1 MKIKKALAGILVG
14 VLSLGLVACSSN
26 DSGGKDNTGIK
37 ATTQLEEVKEKGK
50 LVIATSA
57 DYPPYEFHKEIDGK
71 DTIVGFDIMI
81 AEEIAKELGVVL
93 EIKDMKFDGLLPALQ
108 GGNVDMVVAGMTAT
122 EERKNA
128 VNFTESYYNGEIS
141 ILINKKDLDKYT
153 TLESIKD
160 IKIGAQKASLQE
172 SFAIDSIEAT
182 NIKSLSKIPDLI
194 LELKNG
200 NIDAVVVTKQA
211 VTGYLKQ
218 YPELTYANIDTG
230 EDTSEG
236 AAIAIKKSDD
246 LSLVEKC
253 NEILGKL
260 KSDNKI
266 QGFVD
271 KATELGQDL

>member
-1 MKIKKALAGILVG
+1 MKLKKVLLGMLVG
-14 VLSLGLVACSSN
+14 VLSLGFVACSSSE
-26 DSGGKDNTGIK
+26 DKGSDAKT
-37 ATTQLEEVKEKGK
+37 TTQLEQVKEKGK

-81 AEEIAKELGVVL
+81 AEEIAKELGVEL

-108 GGNVDMVVAGMTAT
+108 SGNVDMVVAGMTAT
-122 EERKNA
+122 EERQQA

-153 TLESIKD
+153 TLESLKSV
-160 IKIGAQKASLQE
+160 KIGAQKASLQE
-172 SFAIDSIEAT
+172 NFAIETIEAT
-182 NIKSLSKIPDLI
+182 NMKLLSKIPDLI

-200 NIDAVVVTKQA
+200 NVDAVVVTKQS

-218 YPELTYANIDTG
+218 YPELTYANVNTG
-230 EDTSEG
+230 EYGAEG

-246 LSLVEKC
+246 LSLVEKS
-253 NEILGKL
+253 NEVLAKL
-260 KSDNKI
+260 KSENKI
-266 QGFVD
+266 DEFVN
-271 KATELGQDL
+271 KATELAQD

>member
-1 MKIKKALAGILVG
+1 MKLKKVLLGMLVG
-14 VLSLGLVACSSN
+14 VLSLGFVACSSSE
-26 DSGGKDNTGIK
+26 DKGSDAK
-37 ATTQLEEVKEKGK
+37 ATTQLEQVKEKGK

-81 AEEIAKELGVVL
+81 AEEIAKELGVEL

-108 GGNVDMVVAGMTAT
+108 SGNVDMVVAGMTAT
-122 EERKNA
+122 EERQQA

-153 TLESIKD
+153 TLESLKSV
-160 IKIGAQKASLQE
+160 KIGAQKASLQE
-172 SFAIDSIEAT
+172 NFAIETIEAT
-182 NIKSLSKIPDLI
+182 NMKLLSKIPDLI

-200 NIDAVVVTKQA
+200 NVDAVVVTKQS

-218 YPELTYANIDTG
+218 YPELTYANVNTG
-230 EDTSEG
+230 EYGAEG

-246 LSLVEKC
+246 LSLVEKS
-253 NEILGKL
+253 NEVLAKL
-260 KSDNKI
+260 KSENKI
-266 QGFVD
+266 DEFVN
-271 KATELGQDL
+271 KATELAQD

>member
-1 MKIKKALAGILVG
+1 MKLKKVLLGMLVG
-14 VLSLGLVACSSN
+14 VLSLGFVACSSSE
-26 DSGGKDNTGIK
+26 DKGSDAK
-37 ATTQLEEVKEKGK
+37 ATTQLEQVKEKGK

-81 AEEIAKELGVVL
+81 AEEIAKELGVEL

-108 GGNVDMVVAGMTAT
+108 SGNVDMVVAGMTAT
-122 EERKNA
+122 EERQQA

-153 TLESIKD
+153 TLESLKSV
-160 IKIGAQKASLQE
+160 KIGAQKASLQE
-172 SFAIDSIEAT
+172 NFAIETIEAT
-182 NIKSLSKIPDLI
+182 NMKLLSKIPDLI

-200 NIDAVVVTKQA
+200 NVDAVVVTKQS

-218 YPELTYANIDTG
+218 YPELTYANINTG
-230 EDTSEG
+230 EYGAEG

-246 LSLVEKC
+246 LSLVEKS
-253 NEILGKL
+253 NEVLAKL
-260 KSDNKI
+260 KSENKI
-266 QGFVD
+266 DEFVN
-271 KATELGQDL
+271 KATELAQD

>member
-1 MKIKKALAGILVG
+1 MKLKKVLLGMLVG
-14 VLSLGLVACSSN
+14 VLSLGFVACSSSE
-26 DSGGKDNTGIK
+26 DKGSDAK
-37 ATTQLEEVKEKGK
+37 ATNQLEQVKEKGK

-81 AEEIAKELGVVL
+81 AEEIAKELGVEL

-108 GGNVDMVVAGMTAT
+108 SGNVDMVVAGMTAT
-122 EERKNA
+122 EERQQA

-153 TLESIKD
+153 TLESLKSV
-160 IKIGAQKASLQE
+160 KIGAQKASLQE
-172 SFAIDSIEAT
+172 NFAIDTIEAT
-182 NIKSLSKIPDLI
+182 NMKLLSKIPDLI

-200 NIDAVVVTKQA
+200 NVDAVVVTKQS

-218 YPELTYANIDTG
+218 YPELTYANINTG
-230 EDTSEG
+230 EYGAEG

-246 LSLVEKC
+246 LSLVEKS
-253 NEILGKL
+253 NEVLAKL
-260 KSDNKI
+260 KSENKI
-266 QGFVD
+266 DEFVN
-271 KATELGQDL
+271 KATELAQD

>member
-1 MKIKKALAGILVG
+1 MKLKKVLLGMLVG
-14 VLSLGLVACSSN
+14 VLSLGFVACSSSE
-26 DSGGKDNTGIK
+26 DKGSDAK
-37 ATTQLEEVKEKGK
+37 ATTQLEQVKEKGK

-81 AEEIAKELGVVL
+81 AEEIAKELGVEL

-108 GGNVDMVVAGMTAT
+108 SGNVDMVVAGMTAT
-122 EERKNA
+122 EERQQA

-153 TLESIKD
+153 TLESLKSV
-160 IKIGAQKASLQE
+160 KIGAQKASLQE
-172 SFAIDSIEAT
+172 NFAIDTIEAT
-182 NIKSLSKIPDLI
+182 NMKLLSKIPDLI

-200 NIDAVVVTKQA
+200 NVDAVVVTKQS

-218 YPELTYANIDTG
+218 YPELTYANINTG
-230 EDTSEG
+230 EYGAEG

-246 LSLVEKC
+246 LSLVEKS
-253 NEILGKL
+253 NEVLAKL
-260 KSDNKI
+260 KSENKI
-266 QGFVD
+266 DEFVN
-271 KATELGQDL
+271 KATELAQD

>member
-1 MKIKKALAGILVG
+1 MKLKKVLLGMLVG
-14 VLSLGLVACSSN
+14 VLSLGFVACSSSE
-26 DSGGKDNTGIK
+26 DKGSDAK
-37 ATTQLEEVKEKGK
+37 ATTQLQQVKEKGK

-81 AEEIAKELGVVL
+81 AEEIAKELGVEL

-108 GGNVDMVVAGMTAT
+108 SGNVDMVVAGMTAT
-122 EERKNA
+122 EERQQA

-153 TLESIKD
+153 TLESLKSV
-160 IKIGAQKASLQE
+160 KIGAQKASLQE
-172 SFAIDSIEAT
+172 NFAIETIEAT
-182 NIKSLSKIPDLI
+182 NMKLLSKIPDLI

-200 NIDAVVVTKQA
+200 NVDAVVVTKQS

-218 YPELTYANIDTG
+218 YPELTYANVNTG
-230 EDTSEG
+230 EYGAEG

-246 LSLVEKC
+246 LSLVEKS
-253 NEILGKL
+253 NEVLAKL
-260 KSDNKI
+260 KSENKI
-266 QGFVD
+266 DEFVN
-271 KATELGQDL
+271 KATELAQD

>member
-1 MKIKKALAGILVG
+1 MKLKKVLLGMLVG
-14 VLSLGLVACSSN
+14 VLSLGFVACSSSE
-26 DSGGKDNTGIK
+26 DKGSDAKT
-37 ATTQLEEVKEKGK
+37 TTQLEQVKEKGK

-81 AEEIAKELGVVL
+81 AEEIAKELGVEL

-108 GGNVDMVVAGMTAT
+108 SGNVDMVVAGMTAT
-122 EERKNA
+122 EERQQA

-153 TLESIKD
+153 TLESLKSV
-160 IKIGAQKASLQE
+160 KIGAQKASLQE
-172 SFAIDSIEAT
+172 NFAIETIEAT
-182 NIKSLSKIPDLI
+182 NMKLLSKIPDLI

-200 NIDAVVVTKQA
+200 NVDAVVVTKQS

-218 YPELTYANIDTG
+218 YPELTYANINTG
-230 EDTSEG
+230 EYGAEG

-246 LSLVEKC
+246 LSLVEKS
-253 NEILGKL
+253 NEVLAKL
-260 KSDNKI
+260 KSENKI
-266 QGFVD
+266 DEFVN
-271 KATELGQDL
+271 KATELAQD